1 MDRLDSPVTQLRPY
15 LKSVL
20 GCIILH
26 IVIGA
31 PLENQK
37 DYDSD
42 AILTMGMQD
51 ISPPISRLLQWNG
64 INVLSTLIRTLRVVV
79 LSGTL
84 VSYTDILSRSW

>member
-15 LKSVL
+15 LKCVL
-20 GCIILH
+20 GCIVLH
-26 IVIGA
+26 VVIGA
-31 PLENQK
+31 PYGNEK
-37 DYDSD
+37 DYDND

-51 ISPPISRLLQWNG
+51 ISPPISRLLQWRG

-84 VSYTDILSRSW
+84 VSYTHVLSRSC

>member
-1 MDRLDSPVTQLRPY
+1 MDRLDSPVPQLRPY

-51 ISPPISRLLQWNG
+51 ISPPISRLIQWRG

-84 VSYTDILSRSW
+84 VSYTDVVSRSW